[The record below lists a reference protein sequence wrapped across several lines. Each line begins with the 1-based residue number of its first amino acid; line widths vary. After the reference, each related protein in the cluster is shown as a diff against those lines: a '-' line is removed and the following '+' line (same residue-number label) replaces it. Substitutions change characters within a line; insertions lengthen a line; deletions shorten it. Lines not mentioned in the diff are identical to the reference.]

1 MTAAVHEFV
10 QKDAYPDELQLG
22 ERTIRNLVTDLE
34 TMGVVETWIDS
45 RGDDGRVK
53 QIETTFE
60 PRWVREA
67 IDPYAAGSTYLATVF
82 DS

>member
-34 TMGVVETWIDS
+34 TWIDS
-45 RGDDGRVK
+45 RGDEGRVK

-60 PRWVREA
+60 PRGVREA
-67 IDPYAAGSTYLATVF
+67 IAPYAADSTYLATVF
-82 DS
+82 DFQQSRK